1 MFFLDKLGIM
11 ETICNI
17 LDNYNFQT
25 PAFTIGL
32 AFLTVLIPIAIAIFG
47 KEEIETLD
55 RNVHLDHIIRAKYF
69 LYIFAAIFLP
79 PAFWP
84 ISPIWLK
91 LLEIIIWVI
100 GIFFMT
106 TILIRSYEWIRKD
119 KFDSRYKYLKGLNK
133 EKDLLESWHSFWK
146 QNNMNPA
153 TELNFQ
159 KLFIGK
165 LNKLISE
172 SSFNNN
178 ATIAINLLKDFDSL
192 LEKRYPMNLIIGDI
206 FPKILSWHFIALN
219 KEKNALESSFEV
231 MAYEISFTLEQLIR
245 KIELI
250 ALKNRLFIHLLRH
263 LRDCANKHKENREF
277 IYNLFSTFFYEFSEN
292 ASDITDRKSL
302 WRNLP
307 PQWLINEENLKSK
320 DNSVYAN
327 AWWKIYWDWA
337 LPRIVEAKSEYD
349 ELLDEANKTLFSE
362 VEPIIWAKLQIF
374 AFHGGDSEERI
385 NYAIQHRQTFGIFF
399 VTPAFVVGEDISPI
413 ESEELKR
420 KEKTFRLA
428 KILLGSLYSPDK
440 LEEYISI
447 LENITT
453 KDNSSEDYKRK
464 SFIRIFNDMIKYL
477 KGQNTK

>member
-1 MFFLDKLGIM
+1 M
-11 ETICNI
+11 EVICNI
-17 LDNYNFQT
+17 LENFNFQT

-32 AFLTVLIPIAIAIFG
+32 AYLTILIPIAIAIFG
-47 KEEIETLD
+47 KEEIEVLD
-55 RNVHLDHIIRAKYF
+55 RNVHLDYIVRAKYF

-79 PAFWP
+79 PAIWP
-84 ISPIWLK
+84 LSPIWLK
-91 LLEIIIWVI
+91 IIELITWAV
-100 GIFFMT
+100 GIFYMN
-106 TILIRSYEWIRKD
+106 TILVRSYKWIRAD
-119 KFDSRYKYLKGLNK
+119 KFDSRYEYLKSLSN
-133 EKDLLESWHSFWK
+133 ERDLQESWHYFWR

-178 ATIAINLLKDFDSL
+178 ATITINLLKDFDSL
-192 LEKRYPMNLIIGDI
+192 LEKRYPMNLIIGDV
-206 FPKILSWHFIALN
+206 FPNILSWHYTALN
-219 KEKNALESSFEV
+219 KENSPLENSFELE
-231 MAYEISFTLEQLIR
+231 AYEILFTIEQLIR

-263 LRDCANKHKENREF
+263 LRDSADKHKENGEF

-292 ASDITDRKSL
+292 APDIPDRKSI

-307 PQWLINEENLKSK
+307 PQWLIKEENLKSK
-320 DNSVYAN
+320 DNTVYAY
-327 AWWKIYWDWA
+327 AWWQIYWDWA
-337 LPRIVEAKSEYD
+337 LPRVYEAKIEFD
-349 ELLDEANKTLFSE
+349 EFLDETSKILFPE
-362 VEPIIWAKLQIF
+362 VEPVIWAKLQIF

-420 KEKTFRLA
+420 KEKTFRLV
-428 KILLGSLYSPDK
+428 KILFGSLYSPDK

-453 KDNSSEDYKRK
+453 EENSSEDYKRK
-464 SFIRIFNDMIKYL
+464 FLLYIFKDMLDYSK
-477 KGQNTK
+477 KQNAKET